1 MYGNVPSHLF
11 HENCDWHLNNIGLHN
26 NNAHPHH
33 LTLFLILLSIQN
45 IGFFQEIVTILN
57 IKTDKLF
64 TSLFV
69 QNRQKELFHR
79 KHTCN
84 LFKQPLFIRYLTVC
98 YIPAS
103 FANSRI
109 VSLLIIFP

>member
-1 MYGNVPSHLF
+1 MKQVEIQKRLRFRITKNGFLLDEQEGEFSEKILPWKEKFEADKWKALYGIGARFDENPLLF
-11 HENCDWHLNNIGLHN
+11 
-26 NNAHPHH
+26 
-33 LTLFLILLSIQN
+33 
-45 IGFFQEIVTILN
+45 
-57 IKTDKLF
+57 
-64 TSLFV
+64 FV